1 MDTLIHHGMQFNAC
15 TIPTEHG
22 CVLLILAP
30 RGMLGCGY
38 FAVETADRIGDALA
52 IVSGVKNYDDM
63 LHSEVKKVSAAAAQR
78 GVKIGMTGGEALL
91 KMI

>member
-1 MDTLIHHGMQFNAC
+1 MQFNAC

-22 CVLLILAP
+22 SVLLISAS

-38 FAVETADRIGDALA
+38 FSVETADKIGDALA
-52 IVSGVKNYDDM
+52 VVSGVKNYDDM
-63 LHSEVKKVSAAAAQR
+63 LRAEVKKVSAAAAQR
-78 GVKIGMTGGEALL
+78 GVLVGMTGGEALL